1 MDMKRLSLEM
11 RPHLRRCYMTV
22 HEAAPY
28 VEAVGVLGF
37 GIVAENEIAM
47 DGRTCQTIML
57 DFGPASVDGWLSGL
71 VAAEL
76 GVEDGDPLNPDTQEL
91 IVGDDRVGLTPL
103 EFKVMQYLHVRNGE
117 AVTRDD
123 LLDDVWGQQ
132 HHGGSNV
139 VDAVIM
145 TLRKKLG
152 PQADT
157 LKTVRGIGYRLDA

>member
-1 MDMKRLSLEM
+1 MS
-11 RPHLRRCYMTV
+11 V
-22 HEAAPY
+22 HDPAPFI
-28 VEAVGVLGF
+28 EVGAVLGF
-37 GIVAENEIAM
+37 VTVPQADVAM
-47 DGRTCQTIML
+47 DGKTCQTIML

-76 GVEDGDPLNPDTQEL
+76 GVEADELLDPDTQEL
-91 IVGDDRVGLTPL
+91 IVGDDRVRLTPL
-103 EFKVMQYLHVRNGE
+103 EFKVMQYLRIRGGA
-117 AVTRDD
+117 AVTRDK

-132 HHGGSNV
+132 YHGGSNV

-157 LKTVRGIGYRLDA
+157 LRTVRGIGFRLDV